1 MRQLPFGHHP
11 SAWRFHGVAGGPIG
25 RPPVLPESSSCGGS
39 MARGRA
45 AALDPWH
52 DWRVAVGLRRRGES
66 EVAAL
71 RCIGRARLY
80 EDGGGSM
87 ARGRAA
93 ALDPWRDGRAAGGPV
108 ATAR

>member
-1 MRQLPFGHHP
+1 
-11 SAWRFHGVAGGPIG
+11 
-25 RPPVLPESSSCGGS
+25 

-45 AALDPWH
+45 AALDPWR
-52 DWRVAVGLRRRGES
+52 DGRAAVGLRRRGES

-87 ARGRAA
+87 AWGRAA
-93 ALDPWRDGRAAGGPV
+93 ALDPWCDGRAAGGPV

>member
-1 MRQLPFGHHP
+1 M
-11 SAWRFHGVAGGPIG
+11 
-25 RPPVLPESSSCGGS
+25 
-39 MARGRA
+39 
-45 AALDPWH
+45 DPWR
-52 DWRVAVGLRRRGES
+52 DGRVAVGLRRHGES

-71 RCIGRARLY
+71 RRIGMARLY

-93 ALDPWRDGRAAGGPV
+93 ALDPWSDGRAAGGPV

>member
-1 MRQLPFGHHP
+1 
-11 SAWRFHGVAGGPIG
+11 
-25 RPPVLPESSSCGGS
+25 

-71 RCIGRARLY
+71 RRIGRVRLC
-80 EDGGGSM
+80 EDGGSSM

>member
-1 MRQLPFGHHP
+1 
-11 SAWRFHGVAGGPIG
+11 
-25 RPPVLPESSSCGGS
+25 
-39 MARGRA
+39 
-45 AALDPWH
+45 LDPWH

-71 RCIGRARLY
+71 RRIGRVRLC
-80 EDGGGSM
+80 EDGGSSM

-108 ATAR
+108 AMAR